1 MATRASVSSDRPVAL
16 AGLRDWR
23 SAVALFAAAFAALL
37 AFSPELF
44 NDGDTYWHVAAGQLM
59 IDTLR
64 VPASDPF
71 SWTFRGQP
79 WTAHEWLAEV
89 LTAAAYRLGS
99 WPAVATLHGA
109 AVGLTLCLA
118 GLWAGRAL
126 PLRHPGDPGPG
137 RPGRLHRRRTRR
149 RCTCPARPTA

>member
-64 VPASDPF
+64 CPRAIRSHGLSAASHGLRTSGSPKC
-71 SWTFRGQP
+71 SRQPPTGSVRGP
-79 WTAHEWLAEV
+79 
-89 LTAAAYRLGS
+89 RL
-99 WPAVATLHGA
+99 P
-109 AVGLTLCLA
+109 
-118 GLWAGRAL
+118 
-126 PLRHPGDPGPG
+126 
-137 RPGRLHRRRTRR
+137 
-149 RCTCPARPTA
+149 RCTVPRSG